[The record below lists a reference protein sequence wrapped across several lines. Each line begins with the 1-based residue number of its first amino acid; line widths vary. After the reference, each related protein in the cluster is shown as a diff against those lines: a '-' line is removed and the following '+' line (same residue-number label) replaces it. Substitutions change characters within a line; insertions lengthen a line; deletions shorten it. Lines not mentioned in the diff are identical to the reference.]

1 MFSDASKRASFLLLA
16 VFVLLLVSDFLA
28 PSGTDP
34 FSLCLLQLAFL
45 LAPALFY
52 GHIAGIDG
60 QKARLRGFSPRFIP
74 FILCFT
80 VAVTLGVGL
89 LNYGVS
95 LLFPQT
101 GGAEAALEYT
111 LAELVLTVVLLPALC
126 EEILMRGMIF
136 SEYENYGTAAACV
149 ASAVAFAFIHAS
161 LDNFIGPFVAGMAY
175 AYLTYTCRS
184 VFPAVFAHGVNNLF
198 SVYAPQIYRLLLN
211 EEGAGYVLALMVI
224 AFLAALY
231 LTLRQGEALYRAGHI
246 RPLKKG
252 KNTVQ
257 ILLSPWLAATV
268 AVWIIRIF
276 TAQ

>member
-1 MFSDASKRASFLLLA
+1 MFSDASKRASFLLLT

-28 PSGTDP
+28 PSGTDA

-52 GHIAGIDG
+52 GHVVRLER
-60 QKARLRGFSPRFIP
+60 QKSRLCGFSFRFLP
-74 FILCFT
+74 FILSFT
-80 VAVTLGVGL
+80 VAVTLGIGL
-89 LNYGVS
+89 INYG
-95 LLFPQT
+95 LAFLFPKT
-101 GGAEAALEYT
+101 SGMDTAVEYT
-111 LAELVLTVVLLPALC
+111 LPELVLVIVLLPAVC

-136 SEYENYGTAAACV
+136 SEYETYGTAAACV

-161 LDNFIGPFVAGMAY
+161 ASNFIGPLVAGMAY
-175 AYLTYTCRS
+175 AYLTYACRS
-184 VFPAVFAHGVNNLF
+184 VFPAVLAHGVNNLF

-211 EEGAGYVLALMVI
+211 EDGAGYVLALMVI

-246 RPLKKG
+246 APFKKG
-252 KNTVQ
+252 KNAVQ

-268 AVWIIRIF
+268 AVWVIRIF
-276 TAQ
+276 TVQ